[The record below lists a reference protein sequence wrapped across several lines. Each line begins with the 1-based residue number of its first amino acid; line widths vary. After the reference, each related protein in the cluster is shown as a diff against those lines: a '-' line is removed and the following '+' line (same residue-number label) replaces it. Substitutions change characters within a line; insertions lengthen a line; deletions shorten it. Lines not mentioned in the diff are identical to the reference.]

1 MGAARGDEAPAREI
15 NSFTIADSRLTA
27 SLHTKDGTGMKLIRM
42 LLVMMFVGALA
53 LAAFG
58 GDYGTVTSAELKAMI
73 DRNEPGLVIIDSRSQ
88 SQFEESH
95 IKGAISIPL
104 TDMEQDPALPKAPKD
119 ARLVF
124 YCSGNT

>member
-1 MGAARGDEAPAREI
+1 
-15 NSFTIADSRLTA
+15 
-27 SLHTKDGTGMKLIRM
+27 MKLIRL
-42 LLVMMFVGALA
+42 LLVMMFLVALA
-53 LAAFG
+53 LPVFS
-58 GDYGTVTSAELKAMI
+58 GDYGTITCPELKAMI
-73 DRNEPGLVIIDSRSQ
+73 ERNEPGLVIIDSRSQ
-88 SQFEESH
+88 SQYEETH

>member
-1 MGAARGDEAPAREI
+1 
-15 NSFTIADSRLTA
+15 
-27 SLHTKDGTGMKLIRM
+27 MKHIQM
-42 LLVMMFVGALA
+42 ALVMMFLGALPLPVIGA
-53 LAAFG
+53 
-58 GDYGTVTSAELKAMI
+58 DYGTVTGAELKAMI

-88 SQFEESH
+88 SQYAEVH

-104 TDMEQDPALPKAPKD
+104 MDMEQNPALPEAPKD